1 MKQRLLTVAVASAL
15 ALFAASA
22 SADVAG
28 GTSNSANVAPT
39 PASGLPFFAP
49 DRAGLVFHNGG
60 SFHIDLANG
69 PIQYANAAI
78 ARGPDGSGNYY
89 LRGEDIGFLPGLL
102 FGDIAQV
109 WRNDVVYNGKTTAI
123 NSIRQLI
130 TPQFPLA
137 GLVPDFGGLVIATVP
152 GSPVY
157 FGEWSPK
164 PAGSIP
170 YASTDLNMGSNQ
182 RTVWY
187 VGENPTGNNMPTLV
201 NAQYSVIG
209 INQHNP
215 ATANVYQGV
224 LTANYASNAGS
235 LSGSLTRSG
244 SASVDFTGTSIYS
257 NGTFD
262 KVQGGNTII
271 SGKFYGAS
279 ANALAGIY
287 TGGSTVQDHVAF
299 GGTR

>member
-109 WRNDVVYNGKTTAI
+109 WRNDVVYNVKTTAI

-164 PAGSIP
+164 PAGTIP
-170 YASTDLNMGSNQ
+170 YASTDLNMGSAQ

-187 VGENPTGNNMPTLV
+187 VGENPTTSTPTLIDV
-201 NAQYSVIG
+201 KYNVIG

-215 ATANVYQGV
+215 ANPNVYTGV
-224 LTANYASNAGS
+224 LNARYGTTTPGLTGSITRGSDSINFAGTNITA
-235 LSGSLTRSG
+235 
-244 SASVDFTGTSIYS
+244 TGTFT
-257 NGTFD
+257 NGSS
-262 KVQGGNTII
+262 I
-271 SGKFYGAS
+271 SGQFYGAN
-279 ANALAGIY
+279 AAALAGIY
-287 TGGSTVQDHVAF
+287 TGGSSAQDHVAF
-299 GGTR
+299 GGAKQ